1 MLLSKMKTVTVEI
14 NPEIEANL
22 NKIRDHKNESYE
34 TLIKKAV
41 SLMEYF
47 MEDEETRRRI
57 KEIEKNPSVLKSEE
71 ELNRYFKKRGVKI
84 D

>member
-41 SLMEYF
+41 SLMEHF